1 MQEGA
6 GSIQCV
12 FGCFFFSTFSFIWWM
27 SWRRQFPAVK
37 GRRNAPALM
46 CVSTCVEGEAGFLVK
61 SYCSRDCNTDPWDS
75 ASPNPLSFIYCTWQ
89 RHCLGNHHAPPFLTG
104 AFCVIGWDAAKQQK
118 EQDKSCLAQD
128 AQRLIVLVRGNQTP
142 EVLHGAFS
150 MLLCQGTGKR
160 SPVPQV
166 LQHCSCTWLSWG
178 TLASA
183 RSSIGVWAMASN
195 LCTCISL
202 CSAKM
207 DLCCLQGL
215 TQGGNVCLLGYV
227 FQCKILY
234 SQSRCSPDLFGY
246 KSLWPL
252 WLEKHLVMKGG
263 DGKFKSN
270 LQIK

>member
-142 EVLHGAFS
+142 GK
-150 MLLCQGTGKR
+150 CCTGLFPCCCVKALGKGLQYPR
-160 SPVPQV
+160 YCSTALALGSAEECW
-166 LQHCSCTWLSWG
+166 LQHALPLAFEQWHLISA
-178 TLASA
+178 LASA
-183 RSSIGVWAMASN
+183 
-195 LCTCISL
+195 
-202 CSAKM
+202 SA
-207 DLCCLQGL
+207 LPRWICA
-215 TQGGNVCLLGYV
+215 V
-227 FQCKILY
+227 
-234 SQSRCSPDLFGY
+234 SRDWHREGMFAC
-246 KSLWPL
+246 
-252 WLEKHLVMKGG
+252 
-263 DGKFKSN
+263 
-270 LQIK
+270 

>member
-12 FGCFFFSTFSFIWWM
+12 FGCFFFSTLSFIWWM

-142 EVLHGAFS
+142 GK
-150 MLLCQGTGKR
+150 CCTGLFPCCCVKALGKGLQYPR
-160 SPVPQV
+160 YCSTALALGSAEERW
-166 LQHCSCTWLSWG
+166 LQHALPLAFEQWHLISA
-178 TLASA
+178 LASA
-183 RSSIGVWAMASN
+183 
-195 LCTCISL
+195 
-202 CSAKM
+202 SA
-207 DLCCLQGL
+207 LPRWICA
-215 TQGGNVCLLGYV
+215 V
-227 FQCKILY
+227 
-234 SQSRCSPDLFGY
+234 SRDWHREGMFA
-246 KSLWPL
+246 W
-252 WLEKHLVMKGG
+252 
-263 DGKFKSN
+263 
-270 LQIK
+270 